1 MEIKKEISI
10 DKEDL
15 YLIKVVCV
23 LLLIMVP
30 FVIYS
35 LVLETDNKYEKLMY
49 IVIYLSACL
58 YAFRFVWFAK
68 HVRIDESHFLISGL
82 FKKYSLPIET
92 VVKVEHTF
100 LMWFQQF
107 PQIKLR
113 FRLPGEGNRLV
124 ILIPNSKASKTEHI
138 VDELKE
144 IIESAQVKRNQ
155 ESHKEP
161 RTGGQ
166 G

>member
-1 MEIKKEISI
+1 MKSKNEISI
-10 DKEDL
+10 DKGDL

-68 HVRIDESHFLISGL
+68 HVSLDESHFLISGL
-82 FKKYSLPIET
+82 FKEYGLPIESL
-92 VVKVEHTF
+92 VKVEPPF
-100 LMWFQQF
+100 LAWLKQF
-107 PQIKLR
+107 PEIKLR
-113 FRLPGEGNRLV
+113 FALSGGNNKLV
-124 ILIPNSKASKTEHI
+124 ILIPGGAVKDIINQLNEIK
-138 VDELKE
+138 ELRLK
-144 IIESAQVKRNQ
+144 KR
-155 ESHKEP
+155 EK
-161 RTGGQ
+161 
-166 G
+166 